1 MPRTYTC
8 SFPIR
13 YYECDPYG
21 HVGSANYLRFATQAA
36 TEASADAGYDR
47 AEYDALG
54 TLWLIREAGLDY
66 LRPVS
71 YGETLMVKTWVSDF
85 RRVRSR
91 REYEMT
97 VAGTGE
103 LAVRAYS
110 DWIYLSVESG
120 QPARIPETLLS
131 AFLPESAPTAEA
143 PKREPFPKPLIPP
156 LGAFTAR
163 RRVLWQHLDMEGHMN
178 SAWYLNLLEEVVMD
192 AMEHARWPMQRAQE
206 AGFRYAARKHRLEYL
221 RPALLGDELRITTY
235 LGEIGDDHVV
245 RHCQV
250 NLASGELIA
259 RAQSVWAFV
268 DLDSGEPLP
277 VPQEWLL
284 DLEDQMAELPE
295 DEIEGEVE
303 E

>member
-1 MPRTYTC
+1 MSRTYTC
-8 SFPIR
+8 SFPVR

-21 HVGSANYLRFATQAA
+21 HVSSANYLRYATQAA

-47 AEYDALG
+47 KEYEELG
-54 TLWLIREAGLDY
+54 TLWLIREAGLEY

-71 YGETLMVKTWVSDF
+71 YGETLEVKTWVSDF

-103 LAVRAYS
+103 LAARAYS
-110 DWIYLSVESG
+110 DWIYLSAASG
-120 QPARIPETLLS
+120 QPARIPETMIN
-131 AFLPESAPTAEA
+131 AFFPESAPAEA
-143 PKREPFPKPLIPP
+143 PKREPFPEPPVPP

-163 RRVLWQHLDMEGHMN
+163 RRTLWNYLDMEGHMN

-192 AMEHARWPMQRAQE
+192 AMEHARWPIQRAQDE
-206 AGFRYAARKHRLEYL
+206 GFRYVAREHQIEYL
-221 RPALLGDELRITTY
+221 RPAMLGDELRITTY
-235 LGEIGDDHVV
+235 LGKIEDDSAV
-245 RHCQV
+245 RHCQI

-259 RAQSVWAFV
+259 RAESVWAFV
-268 DLDSGEPLP
+268 DLETDQPIP
-277 VPQEWLL
+277 VPHEWML
-284 DLEDQMAELPE
+284 DLEDQMAELTE